1 MTKIGEVT
9 RGSDIPASNYPRELP
24 TTPTLNTLRLAPGD
38 TIALPQLKTNR
49 YILPSSCSSFTT
61 PAKMAPTPI
70 SIPLFAETQL
80 QLLLHE
86 HEAEVS
92 SSSLAS
98 TAASVSPSTRR
109 TLQATGYALTGLV
122 LSQCRTGMG
131 GRVVGE
137 FTPDPAIASGPKED
151 GERASDGQPR
161 LGSHG
166 IRVGDVVRVNDVS
179 TGSAKKV
186 GKDKDKG
193 KDGKEGAKGGPEGVV
208 TRTGDKAIWIAFG
221 QRGGGG
227 RSKEEDEAIEE
238 LWGKK
243 LWAYVSSGFE
253 K

>member
-1 MTKIGEVT
+1 
-9 RGSDIPASNYPRELP
+9 
-24 TTPTLNTLRLAPGD
+24 
-38 TIALPQLKTNR
+38 
-49 YILPSSCSSFTT
+49 
-61 PAKMAPTPI
+61 MAPTPI

-80 QLLLHE
+80 QLLLQE

-109 TLQATGYALTGLV
+109 ILQATGYALTGLV

-137 FTPDPAIASGPKED
+137 FTPDPAIASKGED
-151 GERASDGQPR
+151 ERADGTPR

-179 TGSAKKV
+179 AAKKV
-186 GKDKDKG
+186 GKDK

-208 TRTGDKAIWIAFG
+208 TRTGDRAIWIAFG

-238 LWGKK
+238 LWGKR
-243 LWAYVSSGFE
+243 LWAWVFSSLETWYGADMNVGLNLPTMLLIDGE
-253 K
+253 SDGSYWRM

>member
-1 MTKIGEVT
+1 
-9 RGSDIPASNYPRELP
+9 
-24 TTPTLNTLRLAPGD
+24 
-38 TIALPQLKTNR
+38 
-49 YILPSSCSSFTT
+49 
-61 PAKMAPTPI
+61 MAPPTPL
-70 SIPLFAETQL
+70 SIAHFAETQL
-80 QLLLHE
+80 QLLLLE
-86 HEAEVS
+86 HEADVT

-122 LSQCRTGMG
+122 LSQCRTGLG

-137 FTPDPAIASGPKED
+137 FARDPAIAPSAKD
-151 GERASDGQPR
+151 GGDARSADGQLR

-179 TGSAKKV
+179 AGTAKKA
-186 GKDKDKG
+186 G
-193 KDGKEGAKGGPEGVV
+193 KDGAKDGGKGGLEGVV
-208 TRTGDKAIWIAFG
+208 TRVNEKAIWIAFG
-221 QRGGGG
+221 QKGGGG

-243 LWAYVSSGFE
+243 LWAYGLALLNGYSGLFADLDAVLSSPMMSRIDG